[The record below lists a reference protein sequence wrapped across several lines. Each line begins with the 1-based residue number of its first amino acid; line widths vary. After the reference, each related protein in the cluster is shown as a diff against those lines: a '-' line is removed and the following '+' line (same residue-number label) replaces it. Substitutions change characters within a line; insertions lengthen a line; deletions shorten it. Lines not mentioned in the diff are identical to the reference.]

1 MALQGSHTHLSSPH
15 VTSVAKPADTLTA
28 AHCEN
33 GPSTTRGPVSAASHA
48 GAAARCRLV
57 PEMLGRLRHCRQ
69 LALVF
74 PHHSAHPMRLF
85 TLPFLTTPLF
95 YQPHKGS
102 RPRKVNVPSCIHLFL
117 CLLTIRTRLAPPAQS
132 SYILVPFP
140 RTCTTPL
147 FGHHHQRPAA
157 AQPWSAFR
165 LSCQKMRPSW
175 VTSYSGKRGRTF
187 AFCAAPK
194 ATSPSV
200 RTFRRQLWTVQ
211 AAAGRTRTA
220 QRWSAQVHADG
231 RRWSGGSTGRPD
243 MSSFA
248 SSQQPPPPGPT
259 PSLHHNT
266 HQISTTPWHVAREE
280 AAQTFLGASSA
291 PACRAT
297 SGPHPF

>member
-175 VTSYSGKRGRTF
+175 VTYILQRKKRPDICFLR
-187 AFCAAPK
+187 CAKGYEPVGADFP
-194 ATSPSV
+194 
-200 RTFRRQLWTVQ
+200 
-211 AAAGRTRTA
+211 AAAL
-220 QRWSAQVHADG
+220 DC
-231 RRWSGGSTGRPD
+231 
-243 MSSFA
+243 A
-248 SSQQPPPPGPT
+248 SSGWTYPNGPALVCAGT
-259 PSLHHNT
+259 
-266 HQISTTPWHVAREE
+266 
-280 AAQTFLGASSA
+280 
-291 PACRAT
+291 CRR
-297 SGPHPF
+297 